1 MARKTVRHKI
11 TSPELIE
18 QNSGTQSPSS
28 TKWGGVSTVILIKFA
43 NLYKKK
49 CFGLKAT
56 ALSV

>member
-28 TKWGGVSTVILIKFA
+28 TK
-43 NLYKKK
+43 
-49 CFGLKAT
+49 
-56 ALSV
+56 